1 MRRGLVQSHAA
12 TITLVQRLLDAL
24 VPALLLVSKE
34 PTTPYG
40 VVACVS
46 FLLILLLFKELG
58 LYRSYR
64 GETLLRELS
73 TLLAGWLIV
82 LAALLFGGYLTQ
94 TLPLFDSQWIVT
106 WALLAPVALGA
117 LHSGVRLL
125 LRALRSRGFNSRRA
139 VIAGAGLVGRRLAWE
154 VQQTPSLG
162 IELVGFL
169 DDQPLADLPA
179 AYLGSLAEAAL
190 LVQQQ
195 RIDLVYVTLPLR
207 SEQRVRELIDN
218 LRDTTASVY
227 FIPDIFVFNLMQSG
241 IQELNGMPM
250 LAIRESPFYG
260 VQGFIKRLSD
270 VMLAAVIV
278 TLVWPLMLAI
288 AIGVRLSSPGPI
300 IYCQRR
306 YGLNGQEITVY
317 KFRTLYVQDSA
328 FDATAAVAQVK
339 LDDQRVTPLGR
350 WLRRTS
356 LDELPQ
362 FINVLQ
368 GRMSIVGPR
377 PHAVSHNETYRKL
390 ISGYMLRHKVRPG
403 ITGLAQVHG
412 LRGETETL
420 AKMERR
426 VRYDL
431 IYLERWSIWLDL
443 YIIGRTVWLLFR
455 DPHAY

>member
-24 VPALLLVSKE
+24 LPPLLLVSKE
-34 PTTPYG
+34 PTTPYA

-46 FLLILLLFKELG
+46 FLLILLVFKELG

-94 TLPLFDSQWIVT
+94 TLGLLDSQWILT
-106 WALLAPVALGA
+106 WALLSPVALGT
-117 LHSGVRLL
+117 LHCLVRLV

-139 VIAGAGLVGRRLAWE
+139 VIAGAGLVGRRLARE

-169 DDQPLADLPA
+169 DDQLLTELSAP
-179 AYLGSLAEAAL
+179 YLGSLAEAAA

-195 RIDLVYVTLPLR
+195 HIDLVYVTLPLR
-207 SEQRVRELIDN
+207 SEQRVRELIDH

-260 VQGFIKRLSD
+260 VQGVIKRLSD
-270 VMLAAVIV
+270 VILAAAVV
-278 TLVWPLMLAI
+278 ALVWPVMLAI
-288 AIGVRLSSPGPI
+288 VIGVRLSSPGPV

-317 KFRTLYVQDSA
+317 KFRTLYVGSTDESLE
-328 FDATAAVAQVK
+328 VVQVK
-339 LDDQRVTPLGR
+339 PRDRRVTPLGR

-377 PHAVSHNETYRKL
+377 PHAISHNETYRKL

-443 YIIGRTVWLLFR
+443 YIMGRTVWLLFR